1 MPYLTCYSLQMV
13 SSIPSEHEKTIALLR
28 ESSEGA
34 SEALFSTGDSNQW
47 CKWYEHEDDMR
58 QLSSRLPDILFTLSG
73 KGEENED
80 MWVKYFKAGRMQL
93 SHATITFDQFDEQK
107 LS

>member
-1 MPYLTCYSLQMV
+1 ME
-13 SSIPSEHEKTIALLR
+13 SSTPTEHEKAVSVLR

-34 SEALFSTGDSNQW
+34 SMALFSTGDSNRW
-47 CKWYEHEDDMR
+47 WKWYEHEDDMR
-58 QLSSRLPDILFTLSG
+58 QLSSRFPDILFTLSG

-80 MWVKYFKAGRMQL
+80 IWVKYFKGGRMQV
-93 SHATITFDQFDEQK
+93 SRATIAFEGFDEHK